1 MAGQRMKRN
10 KPKKRR
16 DRKTGMSPY
25 ARHEKA
31 PYKYTWRSPHARH
44 QAADEARPR
53 R

>member
-1 MAGQRMKRN
+1 MKRA

-16 DRKTGMSPY
+16 DRKTGESPY
-25 ARHEKA
+25 A
-31 PYKYTWRSPHARH
+31 KYGKSPFKYSWRSPHARH